1 MTNFKTLCNWYTRQK
16 RRHFYNN
23 VWWDFRVCFFSFV
36 FFFFFFVWATHT
48 NEHGLEYYYVMNRVC
63 VRAVGNRLCSVCC
76 VLYIT
81 EQPGWHLKHIYI
93 LERNSFSHALFSCY
107 QLLLLALH
115 GLFIISVS
123 CLLYFNEISSCSIT
137 ILYDELLL
145 IKWMLYG
152 TRGTGLGHYCI
163 YSSPYIL
170 VLCIRPS
177 RQIVN

>member
-1 MTNFKTLCNWYTRQK
+1 MGFPCL
-16 RRHFYNN
+16 FL
-23 VWWDFRVCFFSFV
+23 FFCFFFCFC
-36 FFFFFFVWATHT
+36 FFFFCLGDAYKWTWT
-48 NEHGLEYYYVMNRVC
+48 GILYVMNRVC